1 MLTLEN
7 ISPILERI
15 VSFINEGVI
24 IADIQGRVLYHNP
37 SASEL
42 LSFPGDYPIEHISQ
56 INSEGLRLC
65 AQLKKI
71 DATPYK
77 SNTHQS
83 GKFEQFTLETK
94 TAEGIRSIEINTG
107 VITLLDNHTQLRLLL
122 LSDCTD
128 HLQLEAVL
136 NNSHHHGVVTND
148 PNMQAMLAR
157 IQQVAGTQAT
167 VLLQGESG
175 TGKTQLARMIH
186 QLSPRKAA
194 PFIEV
199 NCAAIPETLIESE
212 LFGHIKGAFTGA
224 TQDRAGRFQSAEDG
238 TLFLDEISE
247 LPLHLQA
254 KLLKAVQEQ
263 RFEPV
268 GSDTSTT
275 VNVRVIAASNKNLR
289 DLVET
294 GQFRADLYYRIAV
307 IPLELPP
314 LRDRP
319 GDIPLLIQHF
329 IRYLSERGYSADIKL
344 RDDAKRILM
353 NYLWPGNVRE
363 LQNAIEHGIICAI
376 DGEIH
381 PQSLPL
387 DISRSELLP
396 SSPNEAHSDEQRHI
410 KMALSKAKGNRSMA
424 AELLGIDRTTLWR
437 RMNKLGMN

>member
-24 IADIQGRVLYHNP
+24 IADTQGRVLYHNP

-42 LSFPGDYPIEHISQ
+42 LNFPGDYPIENLSQ
-56 INSEGLRLC
+56 INSQNL
-65 AQLKKI
+65 QQFTDKKAPHNANPA
-71 DATPYK
+71 ATE
-77 SNTHQS
+77 HQS
-83 GKFEQFTLETK
+83 GRFEQFTFEIK
-94 TAEGIRSIEINTG
+94 TTEGVRTIEFNTG
-107 VITLLDNHTQLRLLL
+107 LITLLDNTTQLRLLL
-122 LSDCTD
+122 LSDRTD

-136 NNSHHHGVVTND
+136 NSSRHQGVVTND
-148 PNMQAMLAR
+148 PNMQALLAR
-157 IQQVAGTQAT
+157 IQQVSGTQAT

-186 QLSPRKAA
+186 QISPRKAG
-194 PFIEV
+194 PFIDV
-199 NCAAIPETLIESE
+199 NCAAIPESLIESE

-224 TQDRAGRFQSAEDG
+224 TQDRPGRFQAAENG

-254 KLLKAVQEQ
+254 KLLRAIQEH

-268 GSDTSTT
+268 GSDTSRE
-275 VNVRVIAASNKNLR
+275 VDVRIISASNMSLR
-289 DLVET
+289 YLVEA

-307 IPLELPP
+307 IPLLLPP

-329 IRYLSERGYSADIKL
+329 IRCLSERGYPPDITL
-344 RDDAKRILM
+344 SEDAKRIMM
-353 NYLWPGNVRE
+353 NYHWPGNVRE
-363 LQNAIEHGIICAI
+363 LQNTVEHGLICAI
-376 DGEIH
+376 DKKIQ
-381 PQSLPL
+381 PQSLPV
-387 DISRSELLP
+387 DIGRSELNDQT
-396 SSPNEAHSDEQRHI
+396 SEDSQNNEQRRI
-410 KMALSKAKGNRSMA
+410 KTALARANGNRSMA

>member
-24 IADIQGRVLYHNP
+24 IADTQGRVLYHNP

-42 LSFPGDYPIEHISQ
+42 LNHPGDYPIENLSR
-56 INSEGLRLC
+56 INSRNLL
-65 AQLKKI
+65 QLI
-71 DATPYK
+71 DNKTPNNLGQDA
-77 SNTHQS
+77 SGHQS
-83 GKFEQFTLETK
+83 GRFVQFNVEIK
-94 TAEGIRSIEINTG
+94 TTEGVRTIGFNTG
-107 VITLLDNHTQLRLLL
+107 LITLLDNTTQLRLVL
-122 LSDCTD
+122 LSDRTD

-136 NNSHHHGVVTND
+136 NNSRHQGVVTND
-148 PNMQAMLAR
+148 PNMQAVLAR

-186 QLSPRKAA
+186 QISPRKKA
-194 PFIEV
+194 PFVEV
-199 NCAAIPETLIESE
+199 NCAAIPESLIESE

-224 TQDRAGRFQSAEDG
+224 TQDRTGRFQAAENG

-254 KLLKAVQEQ
+254 KLLKAIQEH

-268 GSDTSTT
+268 GSDTSRE
-275 VNVRVIAASNKNLR
+275 VDVRIISASNMSLR
-289 DLVET
+289 HMVET
-294 GQFRADLYYRIAV
+294 GHFRADLYYRIAV
-307 IPLELPP
+307 IPLLLPP
-314 LRDRP
+314 LRDRR

-329 IRYLSERGYSADIKL
+329 IRCLSERGYSPDTTL
-344 RDDAKRILM
+344 TEDAKRIMM
-353 NYLWPGNVRE
+353 NYHWPGNVRE
-363 LQNAIEHGIICAI
+363 LQNSVEHGLICAI
-376 DGEIH
+376 NGKIQ

-387 DISRSELLP
+387 DISRVEVRNQAPKDSQ
-396 SSPNEAHSDEQRHI
+396 NDEQRRI
-410 KMALSKAKGNRSMA
+410 KTALAKANGNRSMA

-437 RMNKLGMN
+437 RMNKLGM

>member
-42 LSFPGDYPIEHISQ
+42 LNFPGDYPIENLKQIRSQ
-56 INSEGLRLC
+56 NLQ
-65 AQLKKI
+65 QLIDKKVHHDT
-71 DATPYK
+71 DARTIEHK
-77 SNTHQS
+77 SGQ
-83 GKFEQFTLETK
+83 FERFTLEIKST
-94 TAEGIRSIEINTG
+94 EGVRTIEFNTG
-107 VITLLDNHTQLRLLL
+107 LITLLDNITQLRLLL
-122 LSDCTD
+122 LSDHTD

-136 NNSHHHGVVTND
+136 NNSRQQGIVTND
-148 PNMQAMLAR
+148 PNMQAVLAR

-186 QLSPRKAA
+186 QISPRKEG

-199 NCAAIPETLIESE
+199 NCAAIPESLIESE

-224 TQDRAGRFQSAEDG
+224 TLDRAGRFQAAENG

-254 KLLKAVQEQ
+254 KLLRAIQEH

-268 GSDTSTT
+268 GSDTSRE
-275 VNVRVIAASNKNLR
+275 VDVRIISASNMNLR
-289 DLVET
+289 YLVEA

-307 IPLELPP
+307 IPLLLPP

-329 IRYLSERGYSADIKL
+329 IRCLSERGYSPDITL
-344 RDDAKRILM
+344 ADDAKRIMM
-353 NYLWPGNVRE
+353 NYHWPGNVRE
-363 LQNAIEHGIICAI
+363 LQNTVEHGLICAI
-376 DGEIH
+376 EGKIR
-381 PQSLPL
+381 PQSLPE
-387 DISRSELLP
+387 DIGRPEVDDDTPGNSYH
-396 SSPNEAHSDEQRHI
+396 NEQRRI
-410 KMALSKAKGNRSMA
+410 KTALARSNGNRRLA
-424 AELLGIDRTTLWR
+424 AEWLGIDRTTLWR

>member
-24 IADIQGRVLYHNP
+24 ITDTRGRVLYHNP

-42 LSFPGDYPIEHISQ
+42 LNFPGDYPIENLSQ
-56 INSEGLRLC
+56 INSKNLQ
-65 AQLKKI
+65 QLISKK
-71 DATPYK
+71 APHGTN
-77 SNTHQS
+77 SVVAEHQS
-83 GKFEQFTLETK
+83 GRFEQFTFEIK
-94 TAEGIRSIEINTG
+94 TTEGVRTIEFNTG
-107 VITLLDNHTQLRLLL
+107 LITLLDNTTQLRLLL
-122 LSDCTD
+122 LSDRTD

-136 NNSHHHGVVTND
+136 NNSRHQGVVTND
-148 PNMQAMLAR
+148 PNMQAVLAR

-186 QLSPRKAA
+186 QISPRKAG

-199 NCAAIPETLIESE
+199 NCAAIPESLIESE

-224 TQDRAGRFQSAEDG
+224 TQDRAGRFLAAESG

-254 KLLKAVQEQ
+254 KLLRAIQEH

-268 GSDTSTT
+268 GSDTSRE
-275 VNVRVIAASNKNLR
+275 VDVRIISASNMSLR
-289 DLVET
+289 YLVEA

-307 IPLELPP
+307 IPLLLPP

-329 IRYLSERGYSADIKL
+329 IRCLSERGYSPDITL
-344 RDDAKRILM
+344 ADDAKRIMM
-353 NYLWPGNVRE
+353 NYHWPGNVRE
-363 LQNAIEHGIICAI
+363 LQNTVEHGLICAI
-376 DGEIH
+376 DGKIR
-381 PQSLPL
+381 PQSLPE
-387 DISRSELLP
+387 DISRSELSEQKP
-396 SSPNEAHSDEQRHI
+396 EDSQNDEQRRI
-410 KMALSKAKGNRSMA
+410 KTALAKANGNRGMA